1 MGFPDKECGLQ
12 FPVCPSGGQ
21 VRSYTHTTHVYERP
35 GTLTAGSHMLCMQR
49 LLQYS
54 AVYRRSS
61 ITASLTL
68 AGWQQK
74 HSNEM
79 CGQPKWYDCSLKI
92 HLTTWTAAGFIH
104 HTQIHH
110 HLQPLNKAVCLA
122 VHFSGAF
129 LQSLTNT
136 AIIDIISQ
144 FKTSITDFFL
154 ATWGSRFNVGKS
166 SPLNLMW

>member
-1 MGFPDKECGLQ
+1 M
-12 FPVCPSGGQ
+12 
-21 VRSYTHTTHVYERP
+21 RSYTHTTHVYERP

-92 HLTTWTAAGFIH
+92 HLTTWNAAGFIH
-104 HTQIHH
+104 HNQIHH
-110 HLQPLNKAVCLA
+110 HLQPLNKAVCLYDVLSLSLISVSA
-122 VHFSGAF
+122 
-129 LQSLTNT
+129 QSV
-136 AIIDIISQ
+136 
-144 FKTSITDFFL
+144 SITKK
-154 ATWGSRFNVGKS
+154 TWSNRVTVIRTNGEFKKKS
-166 SPLNLMW
+166 YKVMRIKL